1 MAAPPISAA
10 GSLQRAHGVLRLEIR
25 QRDGRSVLQSVYQQ
39 APCRALMP
47 AVEPGAPFEAVLV
60 NTSGG
65 LVGGDRIESVIAIGA
80 DASAVLAGQA
90 AEKVYRST
98 GADTVVETSLSVA
111 GGAWLEWLP
120 QETIL
125 FDGARLRR
133 RLSIDLAPTAR
144 LLAAETVIFGRSAR
158 GERFSRGFVHDSWA
172 IRRNGRLAWM
182 DAVRLDGDVEAL
194 RTRAFG
200 FGRAARGERF
210 SRGFLHDSWAIR
222 RAGRLVWMD
231 AMRLDGD
238 VEAQRTRAFGFGR
251 AAGYATL
258 LHTGPE
264 AASFLPLAR
273 EIVAS
278 APAEGGATLVSGLL
292 LLRFIAEDAA
302 RLRSAVAAAV
312 CRLRAEIAGLPAKLP
327 RVWQI

>member
-1 MAAPPISAA
+1 MTGLASLQEP
-10 GSLQRAHGVLRLEIR
+10 LQRAHGVLRLEIR
-25 QRDGRSVLQSVYQQ
+25 QKDGRTALHSVYQQ

-47 AVEPGAPFEAVLV
+47 AVEPGAPLEAVLV

-65 LVGGDRIESVIAIGA
+65 LVGGDRIESTIAIGP

-98 GADTVVETSLSVA
+98 GADTEVRTALSVA

-125 FDGARLRR
+125 FDGARLHRL
-133 RLSIDLAPTAR
+133 LSIDLAPEAR

-158 GERFSRGFVHDSWA
+158 GERFSRGFLHDSWA

-194 RTRAFG
+194 R
-200 FGRAARGERF
+200 
-210 SRGFLHDSWAIR
+210 S
-222 RAGRLVWMD
+222 
-231 AMRLDGD
+231 
-238 VEAQRTRAFGFGR
+238 RAFGFGR

-258 LHTGPE
+258 LHAGPA

-273 EIVAS
+273 EIVAA

-302 RLRSAVAAAV
+302 RLRSAVAGAV
-312 CRLRAEIAGLPAKLP
+312 CRLRAEIAGLPASLP

>member
-1 MAAPPISAA
+1 MVASPT

-25 QRDGRSVLQSVYQQ
+25 HRGGRSALHSVYQQ

-47 AVEPGAPFEAVLV
+47 TVEPGAPLEAVLV

-65 LVGGDRIESVIAIGA
+65 LVGGDRIESMIAVGT
-80 DASAVLAGQA
+80 DASAVLASQA

-98 GADTVVETSLSVA
+98 GADTVVETALSIA

-125 FDGARLRR
+125 FDGARLHR

-144 LLAAETVIFGRSAR
+144 LLAAETVIFGRIAR
-158 GERFSRGFVHDSWA
+158 GERFSRGFLHDSWA
-172 IRRNGRLAWM
+172 LRRAGRLAWA
-182 DAVRLDGDVEAL
+182 DAIRLDGDVEAL

-200 FGRAARGERF
+200 FG
-210 SRGFLHDSWAIR
+210 
-222 RAGRLVWMD
+222 
-231 AMRLDGD
+231 
-238 VEAQRTRAFGFGR
+238 Q

-258 LHTGPE
+258 LHAGPA

-302 RLRSAVAAAV
+302 RLRSAVAAAA
-312 CRLRAEIAGLPAKLP
+312 CRLRAEIAGLPAQLP